1 MNVPRSLNRFVPSW
15 RTLHRVLTI
24 CVLVALL
31 TGLIPPPLVRS
42 VAEIALPAPL
52 AVPVAD
58 AVEALLPTASVQA
71 ASLAAPVAVAP
82 SAPVNASTQRP
93 LAQGVSGGSVLT
105 ITKQR
110 CRSVNRPNPGDNADR
125 W

>member
-1 MNVPRSLNRFVPSW
+1 MKVTRSLNRFVPSW

-52 AVPVAD
+52 AVSVAD

-71 ASLAAPVAVAP
+71 ASLAAPVNAP
-82 SAPVNASTQRP
+82 TQRP